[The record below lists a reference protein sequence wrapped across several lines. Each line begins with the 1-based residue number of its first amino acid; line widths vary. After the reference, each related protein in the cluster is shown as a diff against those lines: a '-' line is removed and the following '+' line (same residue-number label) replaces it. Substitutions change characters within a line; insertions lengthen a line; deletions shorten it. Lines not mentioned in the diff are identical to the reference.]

1 MTLGVMKK
9 GLEDEGCN
17 YMVQWAA
24 IVYIVVYSV
33 YSGLIPAPWCQL
45 SVSHAILQ
53 KIIVC

>member
-24 IVYIVVYSV
+24 IVYIVV
-33 YSGLIPAPWCQL
+33 
-45 SVSHAILQ
+45 
-53 KIIVC
+53 

>member
-24 IVYIVVYSV
+24 IVYIVVYYLHLGTS
-33 YSGLIPAPWCQL
+33 SL
-45 SVSHAILQ
+45 
-53 KIIVC
+53 